1 MDRDARDFRPVQ
13 VLAHGDWHERTA
25 RPRLG
30 DHRLDALLGQR
41 DQPAER
47 VQGRAQIVGLLAHD
61 QDPVGLA
68 VARERHAVTVEH
80 AAALRRQQPVI
91 DPVLIRKE
99 RVLIG
104 IRLRVVF
111 GVTLFTA
118 LAAGWLGTDATPVPY
133 PRPAVLI
140 PSVPPEVAGASLI
153 EEELRPVD
161 LYGNEVSDAIATYSL
176 DSSGALFEEHAPDVE
191 LPQLGIPKS

>member
-1 MDRDARDFRPVQ
+1 MTPGRSGPWIEMRETSVQ

-104 IRLRVVF
+104 SHHLQVVEPPGERGEQARLSAAEQQRPTREHAHPV
-111 GVTLFTA
+111 GFTVHRS
-118 LAAGWLGTDATPVPY
+118 AAGSDR
-133 PRPAVLI
+133 RP
-140 PSVPPEVAGASLI
+140 G
-153 EEELRPVD
+153 
-161 LYGNEVSDAIATYSL
+161 
-176 DSSGALFEEHAPDVE
+176 
-191 LPQLGIPKS
+191 